1 MVFVVEDAK
10 LLLCPMFCVLFQP
23 FITTCYSLKAG
34 CQFGIDLLL
43 SFMPALLFCCRE
55 IKDLSEKII
64 NSEPVRFAIEVSLAV
79 SMNNYV
85 RFFKLIRSA
94 TYLNACILLRYFYQ
108 VRSKALFT
116 IVKSHCPRSTQ
127 SVVSVE
133 VQNQK
138 GVMY

>member
-1 MVFVVEDAK
+1 
-10 LLLCPMFCVLFQP
+10 
-23 FITTCYSLKAG
+23 
-34 CQFGIDLLL
+34 
-43 SFMPALLFCCRE
+43 MPAFLFCCRE
-55 IKDLSEKII
+55 IKDLSEEII
-64 NSEPVRFAIEVSLAV
+64 NSEPVRFAVEVSLALG
-79 SMNNYV
+79 MNNYV
-85 RFFKLIRSA
+85 RFFRLIRSA

-133 VQNQK
+133 IRNQK